1 MVEAREKNGEEDT
14 NQLSRRKFIGGI
26 TAASIAVTVFGS
38 STYQLWRTGMDFW
51 EGSIGKLVVATSNG
65 YIVFDPALC
74 TGCQSCEV
82 VCTTSNYGESNNSL
96 ARIQVLRDPFKAGI
110 ENFAPTPCLQCEMPH
125 CLPVCPVAALKID
138 YASGTNARVIDE
150 DECIGCKKCLEACGA
165 KHVVP
170 RIRFNEEM
178 NTSLKC
184 HLCYGEPK
192 CVKYCSNG
200 SLKYVTEK
208 LEDGSIHENNQ
219 TIFLDERA
227 NDIPRRLL
235 KRV

>member
-1 MVEAREKNGEEDT
+1 MVEAREKKGDGP

-26 TAASIAVTVFGS
+26 TASSIAVTLFGS
-38 STYQLWRTGMDFW
+38 SAYQIWKTGTDFW
-51 EGSIGKLVVATSNG
+51 EGSISKLAVAASNG
-65 YIVFDPALC
+65 YIIFDPALC

-82 VCTTSNYGESNNSL
+82 VCTTFNYGESNNSL

-110 ENFAPTPCLQCEMPH
+110 ENFNPTPCLQCESPH

-150 DECIGCKKCLEACGA
+150 TECIGCKKCLEACSA
-165 KHVVP
+165 KHSVD
-170 RIRFNEEM
+170 RIRFNEKIS
-178 NTSLKC
+178 TASKC

-200 SLKYVTEK
+200 ALRYFTKK
-208 LEDGSIHENNQ
+208 PGDGTIQQNNQ
-219 TIFLDERA
+219 TIFIDERA
-227 NDIPRRLL
+227 NDIPRRIL